1 MLTIFIHSNTCKNLL
16 SDHYAD
22 FNLLVL
28 SLLSIHKTYGSPNAQ
43 SSVISHL
50 APHLTSSNVPNYPS
64 DLVFPTC
71 VLPRGFTPFPEQ
83 INWCMLIGVTLSL
96 QWKWQRGYMCAL
108 MNICLS
114 VHARMCA
121 CKISLAED
129 TWQLQSAQR
138 TGWDTLSSCKHT
150 NQLIKYSYMFY
161 FLLL

>member
-1 MLTIFIHSNTCKNLL
+1 MQPEFLNGRNGISMQPWWSLKTWLVRRKKNPIQLLTIFIHTNTCRNLL
-16 SDHYAD
+16 SEHYAD
-22 FNLLVL
+22 FNLLIL

-114 VHARMCA
+114 VCA
-121 CKISLAED
+121 HVCV
-129 TWQLQSAQR
+129 
-138 TGWDTLSSCKHT
+138 
-150 NQLIKYSYMFY
+150 
-161 FLLL
+161 